1 MASNIL
7 SSAPPNIITPSVNS
21 AGGSAKGA
29 LNEFEINNIN
39 EVKELF
45 ELAHS
50 SIKAIAKSCNTRNAV
65 KNGYSK
71 LKKGVAGS
79 RILEFSNIGVN
90 GEDISVNVRVDHG
103 KTRKAII
110 IIDGE
115 QYVINPKGE
124 IEKNPSMRFIREKS
138 IRPKGEKIEYFS
150 QKEINDLNIN
160 RQIYSLKS
168 ELKKYIDY
176 IMFRAKEINAIRYK
190 KADNISGTVLK
201 YQDTIDLIT
210 ENFKFFKG
218 SINKLSY
225 NAVDKDVFRIYNKI
239 KTFHS
244 MNSIMFKDA
253 TPDGRSLFLIYS
265 KINKKPAMKIFI
277 MDYGNKRI
285 DKSFVIYENKLAKFT
300 PKRVNERPKHYNY
313 DFHYYTQEEIDNSGL
328 DYYLNIAAERLIDLN
343 SKLKEGIAERLSKKN

>member
-1 MASNIL
+1 L
-7 SSAPPNIITPSVNS
+7 TLITTYQTYN
-21 AGGSAKGA
+21 GNAKGV
-29 LNEFEINNIN
+29 LDEFDVKNISEI
-39 EVKELF
+39 KDLF

-50 SIKAIAKSCNTRNAV
+50 SIKMIAKSCNTRNAV

-79 RILEFSNIGVN
+79 RILEFSNIGEK
-90 GEDISVNVRVDHG
+90 GEDISINVRLDHG

-124 IEKNPSMRFIREKS
+124 IEKNPSLRFIRETS
-138 IRPKGEKIEYFS
+138 VRPKGEKIEYFT
-150 QKEINDLNIN
+150 QKEIDGLGIKN
-160 RQIYSLKS
+160 QIYALKS

-176 IMFRAKEINAIRYK
+176 IMSRSKEINAIRYK
-190 KADNISGTVLK
+190 KADNVSGSVLK
-201 YQDTIDLIT
+201 YQGTIDSIT
-210 ENFKFFKG
+210 ENFKFFKS

-225 NAVDKDVFRIYNKI
+225 NAIDKDIFRIYNKI

-244 MNSIMFKDA
+244 LNSIMFKEA

-265 KINKKPAMKIFI
+265 KFKRKPAMKIFV

-300 PKRVNERPKHYNY
+300 PKKVTERPKNYNH

-328 DYYLNIAAERLIDLN
+328 DYYLNIIEKRLEELNSNLRDGISERLN
-343 SKLKEGIAERLSKKN
+343 K